1 MNSFL
6 KEFMR
11 RRDSDDVVTN
21 AKNTVSYA
29 PASSKTLGSLPK
41 PEGGLEF
48 LIESKASAKE
58 VHKHFKAEVAKYNDS
73 QPALRAEIKR
83 RWKGDPMP
91 G

>member
-6 KEFMR
+6 QEFMR
-11 RRDSDDVVTN
+11 RRDSGDVV
-21 AKNTVSYA
+21 KNTVNTSSHA
-29 PASSKTLGSLPK
+29 PPSKALGGLPK
-41 PEGGLEF
+41 PEGGLDF

-58 VHKHFKAEVAKYNDS
+58 VHKFFKEQVARYNDS

>member
-6 KEFMR
+6 KEFIR

-21 AKNTVSYA
+21 AKNTVSHA
-29 PASSKTLGSLPK
+29 PVPKSMGLPK

-58 VHKHFKAEVAKYNDS
+58 VHKFFKEQVARYNDS

>member
-11 RRDSDDVVTN
+11 RRDSDDVVIN
-21 AKNTVSYA
+21 AKNTVSHA
-29 PASSKTLGSLPK
+29 PAKTMGGLPK

-58 VHKHFKAEVAKYNDS
+58 VHKFFKEQVARYNDS